1 MTNLNSIVKSG
12 DIILPTKVHLVKT
25 MFFTVVMYGCESGTI
40 KKAVCQRIDAF
51 NLRCCRRL
59 LRDLWTA
66 RISYQSILTEISL
79 EYSLEGLM
87 LKLKPHYFGHLIR
100 TDSIRKILMLGKIE
114 GRRRRGRQ
122 RTRWLDGITVSMDM
136 SLSNLQE
143 MVKDRKTW
151 YTAVHDVSKSQ
162 T

>member
-12 DIILPTKVHLVKT
+12 DIILPTKVHRVKT

-66 RISYQSILTEISL
+66 RIPYQSILTEISL

-87 LKLKPHYFGHLIR
+87 LKLKLHYFGHLIR